1 MKRLLAILAGLG
13 LAGIAGIYALVLFN
27 GPRMR
32 VQQHV
37 RAFQAVLPQVP
48 PGTIPVPDEPLRK
61 QSAALSDRDA
71 LAAGMVYYRYYCVFC
86 HGERGDGT
94 GPVGQSYQPV
104 PANLSAGRL
113 REYDDR
119 KLLNAMLTGIGHEPV
134 LKRVVDPEHYTS
146 LVRYVRS
153 LSESTGRVRR

>member
-32 VQQHV
+32 VQQHI

-48 PGTIPVPDEPLRK
+48 PGTVPVPNAPQRK
-61 QSAALSDRDA
+61 QAALSDGDA

-104 PANLSAGRL
+104 PANLTAGRL
-113 REYDDR
+113 QEYDDR
-119 KLLNAMLTGIGHEPV
+119 RLLNAMLTGIGHEPV
-134 LKRVVDPEHYTS
+134 LKRVVDPEHYPS

-153 LSESTGRVRR
+153 LSERAEGVRR